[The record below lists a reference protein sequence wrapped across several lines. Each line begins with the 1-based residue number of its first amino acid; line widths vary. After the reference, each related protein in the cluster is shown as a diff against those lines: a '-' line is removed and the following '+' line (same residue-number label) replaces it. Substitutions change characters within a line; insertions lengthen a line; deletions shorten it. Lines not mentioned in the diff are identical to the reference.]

1 MKEYAMPEVRLK
13 QSKDLNVRECVSCKR
28 CFAPSQTLCRECFI
42 ELVPNEG
49 VPQVVNE
56 RYTLAKLRYKSA
68 ATALYEA
75 EDANTQQTV
84 ALKILRA
91 SALADPR
98 AVERLLVEAKLAARF
113 RHPLI
118 AELLD
123 FGTLRDASAFLVSEL
138 AQGVSLR
145 DELKRLGKVP
155 APQAIQILSVLAE
168 ALDAAHVA
176 GLVHRDLKPESII
189 LSPDWMTA
197 AETENQKLSLKLVG
211 FSLARVAMGKEFV
224 PGTTRVMQS
233 RGQLPLRPTYMSPEQ
248 FRGIETDLRTDIFS
262 LGVIAYEMLAGQ
274 PPINAKKFGE
284 FGAKILGK
292 PPVPLHVINPS
303 VNPLLESVILCAM
316 QKLPD
321 RRQQRAREFKQEIEA
336 SVNS

>member
-1 MKEYAMPEVRLK
+1 V
-13 QSKDLNVRECVSCKR
+13 
-28 CFAPSQTLCRECFI
+28 CRECFI
-42 ELVPNEG
+42 ELIPNEG

-56 RYTLAKLRYKSA
+56 RYTLAKIRYKSA
-68 ATALYEA
+68 AAALYEA
-75 EDANTQQTV
+75 EDANTKQTV

-98 AVERLLVEAKLAARF
+98 ATERLLVEAKLAARF

-123 FGTLRDASAFLVSEL
+123 FGTLPDASAYLVSEL
-138 AQGVSLR
+138 VQGVSLR
-145 DELKRLGKVP
+145 DELKRLGKIPV
-155 APQAIQILSVLAE
+155 PQAIRILDVLSE

-189 LSPDWMTA
+189 LAPNWMTA
-197 AETENQKLSLKLVG
+197 VDDEAKQLPLKIVG
-211 FSLARVAMGKEFV
+211 FSLARIAMGKAFV

-262 LGVIAYEMLAGQ
+262 LGVIAYEMLSGQ

-284 FGAKILGK
+284 FGARILAK
-292 PPVPLHVINPS
+292 PPVPLHVINEA
-303 VNPLLESVILCAM
+303 VNPLLEATVLRAM
-316 QKLPD
+316 QRLPD
-321 RRQQRAREFKQEIEA
+321 GRQQRAREFKQELEA
-336 SVNS
+336 AVKG

>member
-1 MKEYAMPEVRLK
+1 M
-13 QSKDLNVRECVSCKR
+13 RECVGCKQ
-28 CFAPSQTLCRECFI
+28 CFPSTHTLCRECFI

-56 RYTLAKLRYKSA
+56 RYTLTKVRHKSVA
-68 ATALYEA
+68 ATLYEA
-75 EDANTQQTV
+75 HDAHTKQTV

-91 SALADPR
+91 SSLADPR

-123 FGTLRDASAFLVSEL
+123 FGTLHDASAFLVSEL
-138 AQGVSLR
+138 ARGVSLR
-145 DELKRLGKVP
+145 DELKRLGKIP
-155 APQAIQILSVLAE
+155 APQAIQILGVLAE

-176 GLVHRDLKPESII
+176 GLIHRDLKPESII

-197 AETENQKLSLKLVG
+197 ADSNDETKKTLSLKIVG

-224 PGTTRVMQS
+224 PGTTHVMQS

-284 FGAKILGK
+284 FGARMLAK
-292 PPVPLHVINPS
+292 PPVPLHVINAS
-303 VNPLLESVILCAM
+303 VNSLLESTVLRAM

-321 RRQQRAREFKQEIEA
+321 GRQQRAREFRQELAA
-336 SVNS
+336 SVKG